1 MCLSPKGR
9 RINQNNSESGETRL
23 TKKIPENVF
32 ANQDKET
39 VKNSV
44 STIKETTSKE
54 DEYLYINRMKVKT
67 VRVPISISGISCFA
81 VVDTGAEA
89 TILNINIYEQ
99 IPEEVRPPLSQAKKK
114 LVVAEA
120 GKEMSVCGMT
130 EIDVE
135 IGGFKFKWPVYV
147 APTRDDF
154 FLGWDMI
161 FHHKFAIDPGQGFQ
175 VKNKW
180 IKIEVDSPKR
190 KSAVTEVNQAVTNP
204 KLSEFI
210 LCYKCQD
217 KIEGDYLT
225 EPIVQNRIIVAESTE
240 IPQKDCVSVCNS
252 KQLDL
257 QKHEEKTLVGCH
269 NETNVLN
276 SEMTYSPVSN
286 LKTCSNDTLSE
297 HRVENMSKTVKNKC
311 ENASGPKM
319 PEVVLRNI
327 VEETEK
333 SRIEEN
339 MYKRGDLVYMYKLS
353 PSQKKLERQWDG
365 PFVVIKCVSPS
376 AYLLTGK
383 KKTIIVDRDRLK
395 PCTKLEEN
403 DLPRWARKVVA
414 HCRESS
420 Q

>member
-1 MCLSPKGR
+1 
-9 RINQNNSESGETRL
+9 
-23 TKKIPENVF
+23 
-32 ANQDKET
+32 
-39 VKNSV
+39 
-44 STIKETTSKE
+44 
-54 DEYLYINRMKVKT
+54 
-67 VRVPISISGISCFA
+67 
-81 VVDTGAEA
+81 
-89 TILNINIYEQ
+89 
-99 IPEEVRPPLSQAKKK
+99 
-114 LVVAEA
+114 
-120 GKEMSVCGMT
+120 
-130 EIDVE
+130 
-135 IGGFKFKWPVYV
+135 
-147 APTRDDF
+147 
-154 FLGWDMI
+154 MI
-161 FHHKFAIDPGQGFQ
+161 FHHKFAIDPEQGFQ

-190 KSAVTEVNQAVTNP
+190 ESAVTEVNQAVTNP

-225 EPIVQNRIIVAESTE
+225 EPIVQNRIIVAEPTE
-240 IPQKDCVSVCNS
+240 ITQKDCVSVCNS

-257 QKHEEKTLVGCH
+257 QKHKEKEKTLVGCH

-286 LKTCSNDTLSE
+286 LKTCSNDTLIE

-327 VEETEK
+327 VEETES

-339 MYKRGDLVYMYKLS
+339 MYKRGDLVYMYKES
-353 PSQKKLERQWDG
+353 SSQKKLKRHWDG
-365 PFVVIKCVSPS
+365 PFVVVKCVSPS
-376 AYLLTGK
+376 AYHLQGK
-383 KKTIIVDRDRLK
+383 KRTIIVHRDRLK
-395 PCTKLEEN
+395 PCTLEEN
-403 DLPRWARKVVA
+403 DLPIWAKKVVA